1 MTKPIEVSASILAA
15 DFAHLADE
23 IKKSEEAGVDRFHID
38 VMDGHFVPNLT
49 IGPVIVEA
57 VRKHTRL
64 PVEAHLMIEHP
75 WDHIEAYAKAGADII
90 QVQVECYGER
100 KAACQLYGQYPKEI
114 DHVFAAKLRADLKKI
129 RALGKKAHIV
139 INPGT
144 PLITDV
150 LGDCDGVLVMSV
162 DPGYAGQKFMPRALG
177 KIEHLAKTFKGDIGV
192 DGGINGDTAP
202 LCVKAGVRVLIT
214 ASYLYGSKDLKGV
227 VRGLKAL

>member
-1 MTKPIEVSASILAA
+1 MKKPIEVSASILAA
-15 DFAHLADE
+15 DFGHLADE

-49 IGPVIVEA
+49 IGPVIVQA

-75 WDHIEAYAKAGADII
+75 WDYLEAYAKSGADII
-90 QVQVECYGER
+90 QIQVECYGER
-100 KAACQLYGQYPKEI
+100 RTACRAYGQYPKEVDSI
-114 DHVFAAKLRADLKKI
+114 DAGKLRADLKKI
-129 RALGKKAHIV
+129 RSLGKKAHIV

-150 LGDCDGVLVMSV
+150 LVDCDGVLVMSV
-162 DPGYAGQKFMPRALG
+162 DPGYAGQKFMPRALP
-177 KIEHLAKTFKGDIGV
+177 KIEQLAKTFKGDIGV

-202 LCVKAGVRVLIT
+202 LCVQAGARVLIT
-214 ASYLYGSKDLKGV
+214 ASYLYGSKDLRWV

>member
-1 MTKPIEVSASILAA
+1 MKKLIEVSASILAA

-23 IKKSEEAGVDRFHID
+23 IKKSEDAGVDRFHVD

-57 VRKHTRL
+57 VRRHTRL

-75 WDHIEAYAKAGADII
+75 WDYIEAYVKAGADII
-90 QVQVECYGER
+90 QIQVECYVDS
-100 KAACQLYGQYPKEI
+100 I
-114 DHVFAAKLRADLKKI
+114 DAGKLRADLKKI
-129 RALGKKAHIV
+129 RSLGKKAHIV

-162 DPGYAGQKFMPRALG
+162 NPGYAGQKFMPQALP
-177 KIEHLAKTFKGDIGV
+177 KIEHLAKTFQGDIGV

-202 LCVKAGVRVLIT
+202 LCVKAGARVLIT

-227 VRGLKAL
+227 VAGLKAL